1 MTVEYVDAGEAV
13 DQGTLSGKVPGG
25 EVAPPVVAG
34 VNYERI
40 LNAREE
46 PQNWLTY
53 YGAYNGQRYSPLDQI
68 NTDNVKRIGPAWIF
82 QAGTQ
87 RLYSGPVDLLVRGR
101 PDRRRRDHVPLRL
114 GRLGLGPRRPH
125 RY

>member
-13 DQGTLSGKVPGG
+13 DQGKLSGKVAGG

-40 LNAREE
+40 LNARDE

-53 YGAYNGQRYSPLDQI
+53 YGAYDGQRYSPLDQY
-68 NTDNVKRIGPAWIF
+68 G
-82 QAGTQ
+82 Q
-87 RLYSGPVDLLVRGR
+87 RQTPWPCMDLPGRHHRPDRGCFDVLVRGR
-101 PDRRRRDHVPLRL
+101 PDRRRRGDVPVRL

-125 RY
+125 RC